1 MIAWKVLRMY
11 TAEALSI
18 CSVILPRERSVIVF
32 GPPVDRGV
40 GKSPSCIP
48 NIVFDIHIRKLW
60 LDTVLAYA
68 YTIVIDNVIE
78 KGEEEHYGRCGYVAE
93 IGCRRER

>member
-1 MIAWKVLRMY
+1 MFFERTWYRFYILHTKYNFRTWYLRLDS
-11 TAEALSI
+11 ALSY
-18 CSVILPRERSVIVF
+18 V
-32 GPPVDRGV
+32 
-40 GKSPSCIP
+40 
-48 NIVFDIHIRKLW
+48 
-60 LDTVLAYA
+60 